1 MQSARLIL
9 AAAALLAS
17 HGVVSHGVVSR
28 AEAATSTTQMTVT
41 ATVLSSCALTGAS
54 LNFGEYVSGRTTNL
68 DVDGQI
74 TYSNCSGRLTFE
86 LNGGQSGNVNARAM
100 RNGANSLNYQL
111 FRNPTR
117 TAIFGTGTNAQSVDQ
132 LIPGN
137 GQVIVYGRIPS
148 GQSVPAGTYTDTVTV
163 TLTF

>member
-9 AAAALLAS
+9 AAAALVAS
-17 HGVVSHGVVSR
+17 HGVVPR

-86 LNGGQSGNVNARAM
+86 LNGGQSGNINARAM

-117 TAIFGTGTNAQSVDQ
+117 TAIFGTGTNAQAVDQ
-132 LIPGN
+132 LTAGN
-137 GQVIVYGRIPS
+137 GQVIVYGRIPA